1 MKKDIKVSFE
11 GQEEKLLVLREENQ
25 RLKSKGQE
33 LEDDVK
39 MIATKLKRQMAQLK
53 KDRLISGVPG
63 GQAINQKFDE
73 ELDRMIEENFTL

>member
-1 MKKDIKVSFE
+1 
-11 GQEEKLLVLREENQ
+11 
-25 RLKSKGQE
+25 
-33 LEDDVK
+33 